1 MDVRNSGLHGIMNR
15 LFTQRISPVSLYINV
30 EPTIKS
36 KFLLQ
41 MLGEKEQAMG
51 RLLSE
56 YSAKQA

>member
-1 MDVRNSGLHGIMNR
+1 MNR